1 MATFLALSAIVVVG
15 ASAETAELETAF
27 RQGGVAGF
35 LSSVRELEQKQGAER
50 TARTLVGLV
59 GEGPRDVHAAAVP
72 THLFGCVS
80 PSARSQPRELQAAA
94 VHALG
99 RMGKAGKAVLPE
111 LARALRH
118 SDLPASL
125 VSQLGPGDIPL
136 WLAEVLIRRDDPSG
150 DDAGSCLARRFDLQG
165 EKRLLPLLVQAAGR
179 ADPDWPQ
186 AAEYWAVRALGTM
199 RDAAASARPVL
210 VAILKKEAAWNARP
224 NEVSNWST
232 LRGVAAQSLG
242 QIGAEREGTAQLL
255 TGMSTHRDR
264 NLRDWCAL
272 GLALL
277 EQRKNPDRAA
287 KALAGLLTECDP
299 AVEAAAAQALSGM
312 GKAGRTFLPELAKA
326 INKGDLL
333 FLFPEY
339 DLGDIPLWL
348 AEALVQSEGPSVDEV
363 GSALS
368 RCTYLSTE
376 TRLLPLLIQGAR
388 HANPRVRSWAIDT
401 LGGMKTTATPARP
414 VLVAILKEE
423 PPAHLTRED
432 ATAWNEARGEAAC
445 ALGWIGMESQDT
457 VRLLAGMLKHPDES
471 IWTSAAW
478 GLAGEEGTAA
488 IPALVEALA
497 REQRE
502 YYGVHHHAAV
512 VALAKI
518 GEPAVEALIGAL
530 QSRQVVVRQ
539 RAAEALAQM
548 QGTTKTLVALI
559 KAAAE
564 NDDKSVRGQ
573 AKLVLQW
580 LPGLDKDDTVVL
592 PALACIV
599 QDKSPKVRKEAAH
612 LLSDITW
619 PEGVLPQPLLDLV
632 GDSDSSVRVAAVE
645 TLFSRRLDKRVIP
658 ALERLLDHPDKSV
671 RGRINELLE
680 RVRK

>member
-1 MATFLALSAIVVVG
+1 
-15 ASAETAELETAF
+15 
-27 RQGGVAGF
+27 
-35 LSSVRELEQKQGAER
+35 
-50 TARTLVGLV
+50 
-59 GEGPRDVHAAAVP
+59 
-72 THLFGCVS
+72 
-80 PSARSQPRELQAAA
+80 
-94 VHALG
+94 
-99 RMGKAGKAVLPE
+99 
-111 LARALRH
+111 
-118 SDLPASL
+118 
-125 VSQLGPGDIPL
+125 
-136 WLAEVLIRRDDPSG
+136 
-150 DDAGSCLARRFDLQG
+150 
-165 EKRLLPLLVQAAGR
+165 
-179 ADPDWPQ
+179 
-186 AAEYWAVRALGTM
+186 
-199 RDAAASARPVL
+199 
-210 VAILKKEAAWNARP
+210 
-224 NEVSNWST
+224 
-232 LRGVAAQSLG
+232 
-242 QIGAEREGTAQLL
+242 
-255 TGMSTHRDR
+255 
-264 NLRDWCAL
+264 
-272 GLALL
+272 
-277 EQRKNPDRAA
+277 
-287 KALAGLLTECDP
+287 
-299 AVEAAAAQALSGM
+299 
-312 GKAGRTFLPELAKA
+312 
-326 INKGDLL
+326 
-333 FLFPEY
+333 
-339 DLGDIPLWL
+339 
-348 AEALVQSEGPSVDEV
+348 
-363 GSALS
+363 
-368 RCTYLSTE
+368 
-376 TRLLPLLIQGAR
+376 
-388 HANPRVRSWAIDT
+388 
-401 LGGMKTTATPARP
+401 
-414 VLVAILKEE
+414 
-423 PPAHLTRED
+423 
-432 ATAWNEARGEAAC
+432 
-445 ALGWIGMESQDT
+445 MESQDT

-548 QGTTKTLVALI
+548 PGTTKTLVALI